1 MLWPIEI
8 APHRAS
14 VAGQYGLR
22 VGRAAAGGRAVQRA
36 VRRDAARIR
45 RRRARAQADELAV
58 IQPGDRRRRQNLL
71 FEPRVLLARAV
82 SPGHRRVAAPAIDP
96 ALALAPLEGGLIYR
110 HLLGVLFQKSGQA
123 GIVAAVGLR
132 AAFERILVDPPELAE
147 LARFAQLREFLI
159 ERG

>member
-45 RRRARAQADELAV
+45 RRRARAQADELTV
-58 IQPGDRRRRQNLL
+58 IQSGDRRRRQNLL

-82 SPGHRRVAAPAIDP
+82 SPGHRRVAAPAIDA
-96 ALALAPLEGGLIYR
+96 ALARTPLEGGLVYR

-123 GIVAAVGLR
+123 GIVAAVGLG
-132 AAFERILVDPPELAE
+132 AAFERIRVDPPE